1 MHTYDSPRRLPYT
14 SPIPA
19 MRPVQDTA
27 GTPSATPIYDALFAE
42 FRKAF
47 RTLPG
52 DRSGEEELGF
62 TAFGT
67 GPHGGGLYGSGL
79 HGSGLQ
85 GSGLHGTGLLS
96 TSSYNSGAYTPTAYG
111 MRHVGQHQ
119 TGQVSTQP
127 EPDRHVRLAAGG
139 AAARHRSDPGGAPAR
154 AAPGA
159 LRHRED

>member
-1 MHTYDSPRRLPYT
+1 
-14 SPIPA
+14 

-96 TSSYNSGAYTPTAYG
+96 TSSYNSGVRTRRPRTECGTSGSTRRGRCPRTRARPSRPSGSRWRGSTPP
-111 MRHVGQHQ
+111 V
-119 TGQVSTQP
+119 
-127 EPDRHVRLAAGG
+127 
-139 AAARHRSDPGGAPAR
+139 
-154 AAPGA
+154 
-159 LRHRED
+159 

>member
-79 HGSGLQ
+79 HGSGLHGSGLQ

-119 TGQVSTQP
+119 TGQVSAHQSQTVTSVWQP
-127 EPDRHVRLAAGG
+127 VARQHATGLIPAALP
-139 AAARHRSDPGGAPAR
+139 PGPR
-154 AAPGA
+154 
-159 LRHRED
+159 RER

>member
-27 GTPSATPIYDALFAE
+27 GTHSATPIYDALFAE

-79 HGSGLQ
+79 HG
-85 GSGLHGTGLLS
+85 TGLLS

-119 TGQVSTQP
+119 TGQVAAHQSQTVTSVWQP
-127 EPDRHVRLAAGG
+127 VARQHATGLIPAALP
-139 AAARHRSDPGGAPAR
+139 PGPR
-154 AAPGA
+154 
-159 LRHRED
+159 RER

>member
-1 MHTYDSPRRLPYT
+1 VHTYDSPRRLPYT

-42 FRKAF
+42 FRKSF

-67 GPHGGGLYGSGL
+67 GPHGGGLY
-79 HGSGLQ
+79 

-119 TGQVSTQP
+119 TGQVSTHQSQTVTSVWQP
-127 EPDRHVRLAAGG
+127 VARQHATGLIPAALP
-139 AAARHRSDPGGAPAR
+139 PGPR
-154 AAPGA
+154 
-159 LRHRED
+159 RER

>member
-79 HGSGLQ
+79 HG
-85 GSGLHGTGLLS
+85 TGLLS

-119 TGQVSTQP
+119 TGQVSTHQSQTVTSVWQP
-127 EPDRHVRLAAGG
+127 VARQHATGLIPAALP
-139 AAARHRSDPGGAPAR
+139 PGPR
-154 AAPGA
+154 
-159 LRHRED
+159 RER

>member
-1 MHTYDSPRRLPYT
+1 
-14 SPIPA
+14 

-111 MRHVGQHQ
+111 MRHVGQQ
-119 TGQVSTQP
+119 TGQVSTHQSRTVTSVWQP
-127 EPDRHVRLAAGG
+127 VARQHATGLIPAALP
-139 AAARHRSDPGGAPAR
+139 PGPR
-154 AAPGA
+154 
-159 LRHRED
+159 RER

>member
-1 MHTYDSPRRLPYT
+1 VHTYDSPRRLPYT

-79 HGSGLQ
+79 HG
-85 GSGLHGTGLLS
+85 TGLLS

-119 TGQVSTQP
+119 TGQVSTHQSQTVTSVWQP
-127 EPDRHVRLAAGG
+127 VARQHATGLIPAALP
-139 AAARHRSDPGGAPAR
+139 PGPR
-154 AAPGA
+154 
-159 LRHRED
+159 RER

>member
-1 MHTYDSPRRLPYT
+1 
-14 SPIPA
+14 

-79 HGSGLQ
+79 HGSSLR

-96 TSSYNSGAYTPTAYG
+96 TSSSNSGAYTPTAYG
-111 MRHVGQHQ
+111 MRHVGQQ
-119 TGQVSTQP
+119 TGQVSTHQSQTVTSVWQP
-127 EPDRHVRLAAGG
+127 VARQHATGLLPAAL
-139 AAARHRSDPGGAPAR
+139 P
-154 AAPGA
+154 PGA
-159 LRHRED
+159 RRER

>member
-52 DRSGEEELGF
+52 DRSGEEGLGF

-119 TGQVSTQP
+119 TGQVSTHQSQTVTSVWQP
-127 EPDRHVRLAAGG
+127 VARQHATGLIPAALP
-139 AAARHRSDPGGAPAR
+139 PGPR
-154 AAPGA
+154 
-159 LRHRED
+159 RER

>member
-27 GTPSATPIYDALFAE
+27 GTPSATPIYDALFTE

-79 HGSGLQ
+79 HG
-85 GSGLHGTGLLS
+85 TGLLS

-119 TGQVSTQP
+119 TGQVSTHQSQTVTSVWQP
-127 EPDRHVRLAAGG
+127 VARQHATGLIPAALP
-139 AAARHRSDPGGAPAR
+139 PGPR
-154 AAPGA
+154 
-159 LRHRED
+159 RER

>member
-27 GTPSATPIYDALFAE
+27 GIHSATPIYDALFAE

-79 HGSGLQ
+79 HG
-85 GSGLHGTGLLS
+85 TGLLS

-119 TGQVSTQP
+119 TGQVSTHQSQTVTSVWQP
-127 EPDRHVRLAAGG
+127 VARQHATGLIPAALP
-139 AAARHRSDPGGAPAR
+139 PGPR
-154 AAPGA
+154 
-159 LRHRED
+159 RER